1 MIEKVQR
8 GCIARNKKLNEV
20 IGRLNPLLNIEV
32 EMLDYVDIPSVQ
44 YSDNNVIISLPESIR
59 LPDGSV
65 LSEYEAEVFDVV
77 ESGNV
82 AGQRYFL
89 TKPV

>member
-1 MIEKVQR
+1 MK

-20 IGRLNPLLNIEV
+20 IGELNPLLNIEV
-32 EMLDYVDIPSVQ
+32 KLLDYVDIPSVR
-44 YSDNNVIISLPESIR
+44 YSDNNVIIR
-59 LPDGSV
+59 LPDSAV
-65 LSEYEAEVFDVV
+65 LSEYDEEVFDVV

>member
-1 MIEKVQR
+1 MIEKVMK

-20 IGRLNPLLNIEV
+20 IGELNPLLNIEV
-32 EMLDYVDIPSVQ
+32 ELLDYVDIPSVR
-44 YSDNNVIISLPESIR
+44 YSDNNVIIT
-59 LPDGSV
+59 LPDSSV
-65 LSEYEAEVFDVV
+65 LSEYEEEVFDVV

>member
-1 MIEKVQR
+1 MIEKVMK

-20 IGRLNPLLNIEV
+20 IGELKPLLNIEV
-32 EMLDYVDIPSVQ
+32 ELLDYVDIPSVQ
-44 YSDNNVIISLPESIR
+44 YSDNNVIIR
-59 LPDGSV
+59 LPDSAV
-65 LSEYEAEVFDVV
+65 LSEYDEEVFDVV

>member
-1 MIEKVQR
+1 MIEKVMK

-20 IGRLNPLLNIEV
+20 IGELNPLLNIEV
-32 EMLDYVDIPSVQ
+32 ELLDYVDIPSVQ
-44 YSDNNVIISLPESIR
+44 YSDNNVIIR
-59 LPDGSV
+59 LPDSAV
-65 LSEYEAEVFDVV
+65 LSEYDEEVFDVV

-89 TKPV
+89 TKP

>member
-1 MIEKVQR
+1 MIEKVMK

-20 IGRLNPLLNIEV
+20 IGELNPLLNIEV
-32 EMLDYVDIPSVQ
+32 KLLDYVDIPSVQ
-44 YSDNNVIISLPESIR
+44 YSDNNVIIR
-59 LPDGSV
+59 LPDSAV
-65 LSEYEAEVFDVV
+65 LSEYDEEVFDVV

>member
-1 MIEKVQR
+1 MIEKANR

-20 IGRLNPLLNIEV
+20 IGKLNPLLNIEV
-32 EMLDYVDIPSVQ
+32 ELLDYVDIPSVR
-44 YSDNNVIISLPESIR
+44 YSDNNVIIT
-59 LPDGSV
+59 LPDSAV
-65 LSEYEAEVFDVV
+65 LSDYDEEVFDVV

-89 TKPV
+89 TKPI

>member
-1 MIEKVQR
+1 MIEKVMK

-20 IGRLNPLLNIEV
+20 IGELNPLLNIEV
-32 EMLDYVDIPSVQ
+32 KLLDYVDIPSVR
-44 YSDNNVIISLPESIR
+44 YSDNNVIIT
-59 LPDGSV
+59 LPDSAV
-65 LSEYEAEVFDVV
+65 LSEYDEEVFDVV

>member
-1 MIEKVQR
+1 MIEKVMK

-20 IGRLNPLLNIEV
+20 IGELNPLLNIEV
-32 EMLDYVDIPSVQ
+32 ELLDYVDIPSVQ
-44 YSDNNVIISLPESIR
+44 YSDNNVIIR
-59 LPDGSV
+59 LPDSAV
-65 LSEYEAEVFDVV
+65 LSEYDEEVFDVV

>member
-1 MIEKVQR
+1 MIEKVMK

-20 IGRLNPLLNIEV
+20 IGELNPLLNIEV
-32 EMLDYVDIPSVQ
+32 ELLDYVDIPSVR
-44 YSDNNVIISLPESIR
+44 YSDNNVIIT
-59 LPDGSV
+59 LPDSSV
-65 LSEYEAEVFDVV
+65 LSEYDEEVFDVV